1 MVRLNELRIGNHVLC
16 GSIAEY
22 IPKAVREVGAVR
34 HDVMATRVDAEHPE
48 FDEYTPAEID
58 GLEITGAML
67 TAQGWQQSKLSTTRY
82 IYADAENKERFVW
95 DASTKTATIS
105 AVELI
110 ERTGCI
116 YLHQLENAIYDSKS
130 EYRFML

>member
-1 MVRLNELRIGNHVLC
+1 M
-16 GSIAEY
+16 AEY

-58 GLEITGAML
+58 GLEITGATL
-67 TAQGWQQSKLSTTRY
+67 TAQGWHQSKLSTTRY
-82 IYADAENKERFVW
+82 IYADANNKERFVW

-130 EYRFML
+130 DYRFML

>member
-1 MVRLNELRIGNHVLC
+1 MIRLNELRLGNHVLC

-48 FDEYTPAEID
+48 FDEYTPEEID
-58 GLEITGAML
+58 GLEITGGML
-67 TAQGWQQSKLSTTRY
+67 TAQGWQQSKLSATRY
-82 IYADAENKERFVW
+82 IYTEEKERFVW

-105 AVELI
+105 AEELV
-110 ERTGCI
+110 ERTGCV
-116 YLHQLENAIYDSKS
+116 YLHQLENAIIDAKS
-130 EYRFML
+130 NYRFSL

>member
-1 MVRLNELRIGNHVLC
+1 M
-16 GSIAEY
+16 AEY

-82 IYADAENKERFVW
+82 IYADADNKERFVW

-130 EYRFML
+130 DYRFML

>member
-16 GSIAEY
+16 GSMAEY

-58 GLEITGAML
+58 GLEITGATL
-67 TAQGWQQSKLSTTRY
+67 TAQGWHQSKLSTTRY
-82 IYADAENKERFVW
+82 IYADANNKERFVW

-130 EYRFML
+130 DYRFML

>member
-130 EYRFML
+130 DYRFTL